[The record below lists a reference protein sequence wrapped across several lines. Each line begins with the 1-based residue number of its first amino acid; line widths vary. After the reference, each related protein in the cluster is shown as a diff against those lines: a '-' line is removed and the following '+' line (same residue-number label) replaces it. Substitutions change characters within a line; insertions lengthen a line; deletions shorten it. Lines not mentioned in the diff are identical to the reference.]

1 MGKSAVVP
9 KTNAEIEING
19 ATSNGFIKYEP
30 REFLFEYAKNTAVY
44 SKVVKKRLRY
54 LWHRRRFLL
63 SIHRDSAK
71 WSFFFTLFQSDLDPP
86 HQNQTYLLH

>member
-1 MGKSAVVP
+1 MGKSAAVP
-9 KTNAEIEING
+9 EVNG

-44 SKVVKKRLRY
+44 SKVVKNVSDTFGIGDG
-54 LWHRRRFLL
+54 RRFLL

-71 WSFFFTLFQSDLDPP
+71 WSLFFTLFQSDLDQP
-86 HQNQTYLLH
+86 HQKQTYLLH